1 MSSSCRHGHAPS
13 RATWCEQAWNFFD
26 LLTAVM
32 GCVSLAAMSLH
43 ATEFP
48 AALRNIRILRA
59 FRVVRLFKRFRHLNR
74 VSSALVKAPQAWRAL
89 LLPEEPP
96 SHIQLPK

>member
-1 MSSSCRHGHAPS
+1 
-13 RATWCEQAWNFFD
+13 
-26 LLTAVM
+26 M

-48 AALRNIRILRA
+48 AALRNIRNLRA
-59 FRVVRLFKRFRHLNR
+59 VRVVRLFKRFRNLNR
-74 VSSALVKAPQAWRAL
+74 VLSALVKAPQAWRAL
-89 LLPEEPP
+89 LLPEPP